1 MILKKTDFLLG
12 SRKSGRIN
20 VIYRISQTQGDD
32 IETEN
37 GAFRKRRRR
46 EEEEEEE
53 MREKDREKNGGGC

>member
-1 MILKKTDFLLG
+1 MILKKSDFLLG
-12 SRKSGRIN
+12 SRKSCRIN

>member
-1 MILKKTDFLLG
+1 MILKKSDFLLG

-46 EEEEEEE
+46 EEEEEE

>member
-1 MILKKTDFLLG
+1 MILKKSDFLLG

-46 EEEEEEE
+46 EEEEEE
-53 MREKDREKNGGGC
+53 MREKDREKNGGGG

>member
-1 MILKKTDFLLG
+1 MILKKSDFLLG

-46 EEEEEEE
+46 EEEEEE
-53 MREKDREKNGGGC
+53 MRGKDREKNGGGG